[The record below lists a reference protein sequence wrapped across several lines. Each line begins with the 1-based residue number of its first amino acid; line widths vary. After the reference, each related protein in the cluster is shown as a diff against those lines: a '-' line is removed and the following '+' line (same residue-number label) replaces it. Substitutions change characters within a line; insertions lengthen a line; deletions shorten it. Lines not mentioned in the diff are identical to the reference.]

1 MADGLTHF
9 DDAGAARMVDVGA
22 KPLTA
27 RRAVAEGRVRIS
39 RALADAIQAHKLAK
53 GNLLETARLA
63 GIQAAKRTADLIP
76 LCHPLPL
83 DAVDVAV
90 RLRDDAVE
98 IRAEVRTVWKT
109 GVEMEAL
116 TAVSVAALTVIDMG
130 KAVDRAMVIEH
141 VRLVEKSGGMRGDRG
156 AAARERTETPIRAAV
171 LTVSDRCSRGEAVD
185 DSGPALAEMLRSRL
199 GAEITAAACLPD
211 EREPIASLLRRWA
224 NETPPPDLILTTG
237 GTGLSA
243 RDVTPEATR
252 DVIERRHEGLTEL
265 MRLRCYAKTPRA
277 YLSRGEAGAIGSTLV
292 VNLPGSLRG
301 AVESLEALLDI
312 LPHAVKTLRGEETD
326 HSARQTPPSPPQMG
340 REPV

>member
-1 MADGLTHF
+1 MTDGLTHF
-9 DDAGAARMVDVGA
+9 DEAGSARMVDVGS
-22 KPLTA
+22 KPWTS

-39 RALADAIQAHKLAK
+39 RALADAIQADRLTK

-83 DAVDVAV
+83 DAVEVSV
-90 RLRDDAVE
+90 RLQGEVVE

-130 KAVDRAMVIEH
+130 KAVDRGMVIEQI
-141 VRLVEKSGGMRGDRG
+141 RLIEKSGGMHGNRGPDG
-156 AAARERTETPIRAAV
+156 RERTETPIRAAV
-171 LTVSDRCSRGEAVD
+171 LTVSDRCSRGETVD
-185 DSGPALAEMLRSRL
+185 TAGPALVEMLRSRL

-211 EREPIASLLRRWA
+211 ERLQIASLLRRWA
-224 NETPPPDLILTTG
+224 GDASPPDLILTTG

-265 MRLRCYAKTPRA
+265 IRLRCYAKTPRA
-277 YLSRGEAGAIGSTLV
+277 YLSRGEAGVIGSTLV
-292 VNLPGSLRG
+292 VNLPGSRAG
-301 AVESLEALLDI
+301 AVESLEALLDL
-312 LPHAVKTLRGEETD
+312 LPHAVKTLRGEATD
-326 HSARQTPPSPPQMG
+326 HSAREAPSVRPRQGESPA
-340 REPV
+340 